1 MKEFFRINL
10 PILLVISFFLH
21 GMFIFV
27 WTLPDSPVVIK
38 LLERKKRADAAAAE
52 GISGARDIIVNIN
65 QDDRRVI
72 TRDTLLSD
80 RDSSAK
86 GYITKEKG
94 SRWLNNS
101 LDFRLRNATALSKG
115 SRSSGGGRNKSLSS
129 GDAEA
134 LVTIMSGYSS
144 GIAGA
149 GNTSDAGFAIPDKND
164 VTMKNAI
171 YYSNTGSFSFNTAKF
186 KDFNYFRSM
195 KDKIASNWYPPMM
208 ANARIGGYAPGSMKI
223 NAIPNQQVKLYFV
236 MDRSG
241 QVIRVELLESMGNMP
256 LDASCLDAI
265 RMSAN
270 FGKVPDGIEGE
281 YILIPFIFGYYSQ

>member
-21 GMFIFV
+21 GMFIFI
-27 WTLPDSPVVIK
+27 WTLPDSTGVIK
-38 LLERKKRADAAAAE
+38 LLERKKRAEAAGQD
-52 GISGARDIIVNIN
+52 GISGGRDIIVNIN
-65 QDDRRVI
+65 QDDKRVI

-101 LDFRLRNATALSKG
+101 LVFKLNKASAPSKG
-115 SRSSGGGRNKSLSS
+115 TRSSGGGRSKSLPS
-129 GDAEA
+129 GDADA

-144 GIAGA
+144 GRTGG
-149 GNTSDAGFAIPDKND
+149 GNSSAAGFAIPDKND
-164 VTMKNAI
+164 ITMKNAI

-223 NAIPNQQVKLYFV
+223 NAIPNQKVKLYFV